1 MRDGQRDWNCAGVAG
16 KQACLINIGPEV
28 SYTWKYFRISQH
40 ASEASRHLQ
49 AWQPDFHL
57 PERLTIT
64 LHDDENHVRFFR
76 FACCLNVDLRTLPM
90 AQRPFNNCNPQ
101 V

>member
-1 MRDGQRDWNCAGVAG
+1 VAG
-16 KQACLINIGPEV
+16 RQACSINIDQGV
-28 SYTWKYFRISQH
+28 RFTWKYFRISQH

-49 AWQPDFHL
+49 ALQPDFHL

-76 FACCLNVDLRTLPM
+76 FDRCLISDLRTLPLTERRSTLQS
-90 AQRPFNNCNPQ
+90 ASL